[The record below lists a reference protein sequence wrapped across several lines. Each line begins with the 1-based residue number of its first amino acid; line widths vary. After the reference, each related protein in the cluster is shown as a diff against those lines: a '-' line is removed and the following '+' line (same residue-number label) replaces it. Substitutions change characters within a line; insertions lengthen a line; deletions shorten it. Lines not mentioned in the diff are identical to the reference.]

1 MPDIS
6 GISGTATSSAPVGSV
21 SQPVDTGGVWSANGT
36 AKVKKGGSDMDKD
49 TFLKLLV
56 AQLKYQD
63 PSNPTDSSQ
72 FMAQTAQFSMV
83 EKLDALAKQNADLLS
98 SQRMLQGS
106 SLVGRKVG
114 YPAADGTT
122 TYGVVSSAKFTSD
135 GPVLHIGDTDVPIG
149 KVTEVTQ
156 LTAPAAA
163 AAPPVAP
170 PATST
175 SSTPKD

>member
-1 MPDIS
+1 MPDVS
-6 GISGTATSSAPVGSV
+6 GITGTAPSAAPIGTV
-21 SQPVDTGGVWSANGT
+21 SQPTDTTGIWSANGT
-36 AKVKKGGSDMDKD
+36 KKVTKASSDVDKD

-63 PSNPTDSSQ
+63 PSNPTDSST

-83 EKLDALAKQNADLLS
+83 EKLDALTTQNAELLS

-106 SLVGRKVG
+106 DLIGRKIG
-114 YPAADGTT
+114 YPDADGTT
-122 TYGVVSSAKFTSD
+122 TYGVVDSVKITAD
-135 GPVLHIGDTDVPIG
+135 GAVLRIGDTDVPIS

-156 LTAPAAA
+156 APATVPAAPAAT
-163 AAPPVAP
+163 P
-170 PATST
+170 ST